1 MIKIQKQPFNDTSA
15 LFQAVQTS
23 EVFADSK
30 TFVDCVPRTS
40 WQEVEALYQSQKENT
55 AFNLVAFVYDNFD
68 LPKQYASD
76 FQSDT
81 SRLVSEHIKLL
92 WNVLTRQADD
102 VSAESSLIPL
112 PHPYIVPGGRFGEV
126 YYWDSYFTMLGL
138 QAHGRTDL
146 MQSMIQN
153 FAYLL
158 NTYGLI
164 PNGNRT
170 YYLGRSQPPFFSLM
184 VSLLPTTLG
193 ERWGHALAQ
202 EYAFWMDGQETLDRN
217 NSTHRRVVRLPDGT
231 ILNRFWDDFDR
242 PRPESYREDVAIAQQ
257 SDLPAEITYRH
268 LRAGAESGW
277 DFCSRWFKDEA
288 HIHSIHTTDILPVD
302 LNCLLWHLE
311 NSLLK
316 IYKAQGNNE
325 LVEKVE
331 KIVQQRLSAIQT
343 YCWDQNRGFYFD
355 YDFVAGTRKN
365 VYSLAAVYP
374 LFFGIATPEQAQQVA
389 EVLEKQFLK
398 SGGLVAT
405 LTHTH
410 EQWDAPNG
418 WAPLHWLAI
427 EALRRYG
434 INDLA
439 DEIANRWVQTNV
451 TGYHNT
457 GKLVEKYNVE
467 AQTAGGGGE
476 YPTQDGFGWTNGVL
490 AKLLHR

>member
-15 LFQAVQTS
+15 LFHAVQIS

-30 TFVDCVPRTS
+30 TFVDCIPKTS
-40 WQEVEALYQSQKENT
+40 WQEIEVLYKSQKEES
-55 AFNLVAFVYDNFD
+55 AFDLSTFVHNNFD
-68 LPKQYASD
+68 FPKQYASD
-76 FQSDT
+76 FQSDK
-81 SRLVSEHIKLL
+81 SRLVDEHIKLL
-92 WNVLTRQADD
+92 WNVLTRQADED
-102 VSAESSLIPL
+102 SAESSLIPL
-112 PHPYIVPGGRFGEV
+112 PHSYIVPGGRFGEV

-138 QAHGRTDL
+138 QAHGRIDL

-184 VSLLPTTLG
+184 VSLLPATHG
-193 ERWGHALAQ
+193 ERWDDALTQ
-202 EYAFWMDGQETLDRN
+202 EYTFWMDGQEALDDN
-217 NSTHRRVVRLPDGT
+217 NSTHRRVVRLHDGT

-311 NSLLK
+311 NSLLES
-316 IYKAQGNNE
+316 YKMKENNE
-325 LVEKVE
+325 LVAQMEKT
-331 KIVQQRLSAIQT
+331 IQQRLGAIQT
-343 YCWDQNRGFYFD
+343 YCWDEARGFYFD
-355 YDFVAGTRKN
+355 YDFVAGSHKN

-374 LFFGIATPEQAQQVA
+374 LFFGIATPQQAQQVA
-389 EVLEKQFLK
+389 EVLKKQFLK

-427 EALRRYG
+427 EGLRRYG
-434 INDLA
+434 IHDLA
-439 DEIANRWVQTNV
+439 DEITQRWVQTNV
-451 TGYHNT
+451 TGYYNT

-490 AKLLHR
+490 ARLLNL